1 MSAPGR
7 APARR
12 LDTIVHGGRVVNATE
27 VVEASVAIRDGR
39 IVAVAPDDLLPDAAR
54 HIDARG
60 KYVLP
65 GAIDCH
71 VHLGPEYDD
80 WKSGPLAAAQAGLTT
95 VLSFV
100 VADERSGESLP
111 NAIDRLRKEAERDSV
126 LDFGFH
132 FILPHRPALLE
143 GIAQAVAQGVTSF
156 KMFMTYKKRG
166 NRMCP
171 DSFICRAMEE
181 IAAQGAMTQ
190 LHCENGDVID
200 YLEDKALAEGR
211 VAPHHFPATCP
222 DWTEAEAINRAIL
235 MGEMTGCLVYVVHLS
250 TQLGLE
256 RIKRAQAAG
265 QRVWTETCPQ
275 YLLLSEDEMA
285 RWGPLAKIG
294 PPLRRA
300 DGPDRE
306 ALWRGLEQGPIAAVA
321 SDHSPRLKAVK
332 EPGWK
337 NIFVGP
343 DGAPIPFGSPGLET
357 LVPLVYNEGVVARG
371 LPITWMARVL
381 GENPA
386 RMFGLYPRKGAIRAG
401 ADADL
406 LIFDPEAEWTIS
418 VADHRGIAGWTL
430 YEGRKVRGR
439 PWMTLL
445 RGEVLLDQGRLT
457 QAPGFGRYLARGRPA
472 PPLAGA
478 AR

>member
-1 MSAPGR
+1 
-7 APARR
+7 
-12 LDTIVHGGRVVNATE
+12 
-27 VVEASVAIRDGR
+27 
-39 IVAVAPDDLLPDAAR
+39 
-54 HIDARG
+54 
-60 KYVLP
+60 
-65 GAIDCH
+65 
-71 VHLGPEYDD
+71 
-80 WKSGPLAAAQAGLTT
+80 
-95 VLSFV
+95 
-100 VADERSGESLP
+100 
-111 NAIDRLRKEAERDSV
+111 
-126 LDFGFH
+126 
-132 FILPHRPALLE
+132 
-143 GIAQAVAQGVTSF
+143 
-156 KMFMTYKKRG
+156 
-166 NRMCP
+166 
-171 DSFICRAMEE
+171 
-181 IAAQGAMTQ
+181 
-190 LHCENGDVID
+190 
-200 YLEDKALAEGR
+200 
-211 VAPHHFPATCP
+211 
-222 DWTEAEAINRAIL
+222 
-235 MGEMTGCLVYVVHLS
+235 MGQMTGCLVYVVHLS

-256 RIKRAQAAG
+256 RIKRAQSAG
-265 QRVWTETCPQ
+265 QRLWTESCPQ

-300 DGPDRE
+300 EGPDRS

-321 SDHSPRLKAVK
+321 SDHSPRPKAMK

-357 LVPLVYNEGVVARG
+357 LVPLVYSEGVVARG

-386 RMFGLYPRKGAIRAG
+386 RMFGLYPRKGAIRPG

-406 LIFDPEAEWTIS
+406 LIFDPEPEWTIS

-430 YEGRKVRGR
+430 YEGRKVHGR

-457 QAPGFGRYLARGRPA
+457 QVPGFGRYLARGRPA
-472 PPLAGA
+472 PPLGA